1 MLYTFL
7 ENCCGKRRGIRAEQE
22 YPCQCTRICIK
33 KAEPGIP
40 ITEENAAEAA
50 ENEVGME
57 HLMEEKQLA
66 QFQQKLAEEEKS
78 RRTIEKYGRDLRAFL
93 RYLGETGRVDKAA
106 VIRYKESLLE
116 CYAVSSVNSM
126 LAALNRFFKEQGWY
140 DCVVKLVRVQR
151 EAFRSQEKELSR
163 EEYFRLV
170 KAAEKRGKRRLS
182 YLMQTLCATG
192 IRISELPFIT
202 VEAAKRGSAV
212 VRLKGKTR
220 TVLLPAALCE
230 SLLGYAIQEGI
241 RKGSIFVT
249 RNGRPMDRSNVLHE
263 MKKLGREAGVERS
276 KIFPHNLR
284 HLFACTYYE
293 MEKDITHLADLLG
306 HSSINTTRI
315 YTMSSGR
322 KQAEQ
327 IERLGLLWIDMADE
341 KKPHNVY
348 YAVTGKYIS
357 LNLTPIIPAI
367 SVYVNLLSERNQRQ
381 IVRKRQNQNGKAEI
395 CPESKE
401 SKRETGKSAHE
412 NRTIE
417 AVYLGGLF

>member
-263 MKKLGREAGVERS
+263 MKKLSREAGVERS

-327 IERLGLLWIDMADE
+327 IERLGLLWIDVTDE
-341 KKPHNVY
+341 KRPHNIY
-348 YAVTGKYIS
+348 YAVTEKYIS
-357 LNLTPIIPAI
+357 LNLKSIIPVI
-367 SVYVNLLSERNQRQ
+367 SGNVNLLSKRNQRQ
-381 IVRKRQNQNGKAEI
+381 IVRK
-395 CPESKE
+395 
-401 SKRETGKSAHE
+401 
-412 NRTIE
+412 
-417 AVYLGGLF
+417 

>member
-249 RNGRPMDRSNVLHE
+249 RNGGPMDRSNVLHE
-263 MKKLGREAGVERS
+263 MKKLSREAGVERS

-341 KKPHNVY
+341 KK
-348 YAVTGKYIS
+348 A
-357 LNLTPIIPAI
+357 A
-367 SVYVNLLSERNQRQ
+367 
-381 IVRKRQNQNGKAEI
+381 
-395 CPESKE
+395 
-401 SKRETGKSAHE
+401 
-412 NRTIE
+412 
-417 AVYLGGLF
+417 

>member
-220 TVLLPAALCE
+220 TVLLPAAL
-230 SLLGYAIQEGI
+230 
-241 RKGSIFVT
+241 
-249 RNGRPMDRSNVLHE
+249 
-263 MKKLGREAGVERS
+263 
-276 KIFPHNLR
+276 
-284 HLFACTYYE
+284 
-293 MEKDITHLADLLG
+293 
-306 HSSINTTRI
+306 
-315 YTMSSGR
+315 
-322 KQAEQ
+322 
-327 IERLGLLWIDMADE
+327 
-341 KKPHNVY
+341 
-348 YAVTGKYIS
+348 
-357 LNLTPIIPAI
+357 
-367 SVYVNLLSERNQRQ
+367 
-381 IVRKRQNQNGKAEI
+381 
-395 CPESKE
+395 
-401 SKRETGKSAHE
+401 
-412 NRTIE
+412 
-417 AVYLGGLF
+417 